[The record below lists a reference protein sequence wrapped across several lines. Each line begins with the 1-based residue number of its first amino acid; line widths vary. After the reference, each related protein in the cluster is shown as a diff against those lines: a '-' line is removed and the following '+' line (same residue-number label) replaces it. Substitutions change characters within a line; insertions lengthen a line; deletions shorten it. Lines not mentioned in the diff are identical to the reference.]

1 VGGLGTAAAPR
12 GAEMWFNRY
21 GAKPRCTL
29 RGGRLQYAKPDNEE
43 ASALTERGRRW
54 PSPWL
59 LLGLATLSQTGMS
72 VAQQGVAVLAVF
84 VRHLL
89 HLSLAEMGLLVS
101 AMSLGVVVGQLIAG
115 LLVDERGPRWLLTW
129 ATGLACLVAVGLSRV
144 TQLDGWLAGLFVMGV
159 VLAGV
164 PSAGT
169 RTMFQAFPAPRR
181 GLVMGIR
188 QTGVPIGSALAAAT
202 LPILVAVVGLNR
214 VWWVLAGLLL
224 VTGGAFVLAMP
235 PWPRRPSSPGTARR
249 TSLKPALGPMAVAFM
264 LVAGQYSALTFA
276 IPDLEIRQG
285 WTVAAAGLALAL
297 VQVGGG
303 MGRIGMGWISDRLR
317 RRAPVIVVLALLAA
331 VMAVGMAVLPR
342 GASAGIVVPLLWL
355 LGVGGVGWNG
365 LTLTW
370 AGERVGEARAGRA
383 MSWTGSAAFLGSAVY
398 PPLFGAVVDATGH
411 FQPAWLLLAGWL
423 FMGAAVVW
431 WVDRDRSVGRLPSRA
446 EAVGR

>member
-1 VGGLGTAAAPR
+1 LDEVR
-12 GAEMWFNRY
+12 
-21 GAKPRCTL
+21 
-29 RGGRLQYAKPDNEE
+29 
-43 ASALTERGRRW
+43 RRW
-54 PSPWL
+54 FSPWL
-59 LLGLATLSQTGMS
+59 LLALATLSQTGMS

-115 LLVDERGPRWLLTW
+115 LLVDERGPRWVLMW
-129 ATGLACLVAVGLSRV
+129 ATVSACLVAVGLSRV
-144 TQLDGWLAGLFVMGV
+144 TQLDGWLSGLFVMGV
-159 VLAGV
+159 MLAGV

-169 RTMFQAFPAPRR
+169 RAMFQAFPAPRR

-188 QTGVPIGSALAAAT
+188 QTGVPLGSALAAAT
-202 LPILVAVVGLNR
+202 LPLLVALVGLNR

-235 PWPRRPSSPGTARR
+235 PWPRRARPLGAVQP
-249 TSLKPALGPMAVAFM
+249 TSLRPALGPMAVALM

-303 MGRIGMGWISDRLR
+303 MGRIGMGWVSDRLG

-331 VMAVGMAVLPR
+331 LMSLAMALLPR
-342 GASAGIVVPLLWL
+342 AASPGILVPLLWL

-411 FQPAWLLLAGWL
+411 FRTAWMLLAGWL
-423 FMGAAVVW
+423 LLGAVVVW
-431 WVDRDRSVGRLPSRA
+431 WVDQDRSAGRLTA
-446 EAVGR
+446 EAAAGR

>member
-1 VGGLGTAAAPR
+1 LDEVR
-12 GAEMWFNRY
+12 
-21 GAKPRCTL
+21 
-29 RGGRLQYAKPDNEE
+29 
-43 ASALTERGRRW
+43 RRW
-54 PSPWL
+54 FSPWL
-59 LLGLATLSQTGMS
+59 LLALATLSQTGMS

-115 LLVDERGPRWLLTW
+115 LLVDERGPRWVLMW
-129 ATGLACLVAVGLSRV
+129 ATVSACLVAVGLSRV
-144 TQLDGWLAGLFVMGV
+144 TQLDGWLSGLFVMGV
-159 VLAGV
+159 MLAGV

-169 RTMFQAFPAPRR
+169 RAMFQAFPAPRR

-188 QTGVPIGSALAAAT
+188 QTGVPLGSALAAAT
-202 LPILVAVVGLNR
+202 LPFLVALVGLNR

-235 PWPRRPSSPGTARR
+235 PWPRRARPLGAVQP
-249 TSLKPALGPMAVAFM
+249 TSLRPALGPMAVALM

-303 MGRIGMGWISDRLR
+303 MGRIGMGWVSDRLG

-331 VMAVGMAVLPR
+331 LMSLAMALLPR
-342 GASAGIVVPLLWL
+342 AASPGILVPLLWL

-411 FQPAWLLLAGWL
+411 FRTAWMLLAGWL
-423 FMGAAVVW
+423 LLGAVVVW
-431 WVDRDRSVGRLPSRA
+431 WVDQDRSAGRLTA
-446 EAVGR
+446 EAAAGR